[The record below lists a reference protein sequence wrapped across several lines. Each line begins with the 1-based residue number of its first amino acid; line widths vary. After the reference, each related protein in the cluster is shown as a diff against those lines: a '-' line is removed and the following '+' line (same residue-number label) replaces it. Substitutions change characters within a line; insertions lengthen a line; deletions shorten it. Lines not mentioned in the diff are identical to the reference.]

1 MRWARGFRSCGQ
13 RKRGWWPREVG
24 HRREPAFIDNQTV
37 IRLNRDTLYSF
48 GVFDLA
54 DGRVTVTLPDA
65 GRRFMSLMVINEG
78 HYVLFGAYD
87 SKPHE
92 IT

>member
-1 MRWARGFRSCGQ
+1 
-13 RKRGWWPREVG
+13 
-24 HRREPAFIDNQTV
+24 
-37 IRLNRDTLYSF
+37 
-48 GVFDLA
+48 VFDLA